1 MLGFFHINISDRMKK
16 LYRLLITFL
25 CLTGF
30 GAFLFLFG
38 FLLTTTSKFASDSEN
53 QQTTYKYLFLKLT
66 SKPIELM
73 ARAENDQK
81 TDTKNKQVEKNEAS
95 TTNPVLKPTI
105 SEQSN
110 ENIILFEKTDSIYIM
125 NEKWIQQVIQMNGCF
140 DIYNDF
146 VEKEWMKDHH
156 FIIL

>member
-1 MLGFFHINISDRMKK
+1 MKK

-30 GAFLFLFG
+30 GVFLFLFG
-38 FLLTTTSKFASDSEN
+38 FLLTTTSKYASSSEN

-73 ARAENDQK
+73 ACVENEQE
-81 TDTKNKQVEKNEAS
+81 TSTKNKQVEKNNAS
-95 TTNPVLKPTI
+95 APNSVLKPTI
-105 SEQSN
+105 SEQPN
-110 ENIILFEKTDSIYIM
+110 ENMVFYEKTDSIYIM

-146 VEKEWMKDHH
+146 IEKDWMKDHN

>member
-1 MLGFFHINISDRMKK
+1 MKK

-30 GAFLFLFG
+30 GAFLILFG
-38 FLLTTTSKFASDSEN
+38 FLLSFPSKYASNSEN
-53 QQTTYKYLFLKLT
+53 QQITYKYLFLKLT

-73 ARAENDQK
+73 ARAENEK
-81 TDTKNKQVEKNEAS
+81 ETVTKNKPVEKNTVSA
-95 TTNPVLKPTI
+95 TNSVLKTTI

-110 ENIILFEKTDSIYIM
+110 ETINYIEKTDSIYIM
-125 NEKWIQQVIQMNGCF
+125 NEKWIKQVIQMNGCF

-146 VEKEWMKDHH
+146 VEKDWMKDHH